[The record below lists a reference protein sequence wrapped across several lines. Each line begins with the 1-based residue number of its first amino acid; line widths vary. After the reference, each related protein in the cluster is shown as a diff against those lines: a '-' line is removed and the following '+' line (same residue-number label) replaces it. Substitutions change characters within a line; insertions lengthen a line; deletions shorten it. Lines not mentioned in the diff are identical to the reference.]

1 MARPIRLI
9 RVRQNNLKSISVE
22 FPARKISVVTGLSG
36 SGKSSLV
43 FDTLYAEGQRRYV
56 ESLST
61 YTRQFLE
68 KMPKPDLD
76 GIENIPPAIALEQK
90 NHVVNSRSTV
100 GTQTETVDYLRLLF
114 AKIGKTQCVTCGGE
128 VKRLNSQ
135 SILDWSAAWLVGRKA
150 LIVAPVGSDHLE
162 AATGLLRDPSNNQPK
177 AGGSKANSKANSKAD
192 SKANSKAN
200 SRADSRANSKA
211 NSKADSRANS
221 NSRSGGQPGG
231 NLGSKAQSKSGI
243 AASTPLKNRRT
254 ADHTH
259 PASASKSKL
268 PLSLSLFQI
277 LKEQGFQ
284 RILLKFSQK
293 HPSTQSLYE
302 ILDLEEPLP
311 PGLPLTDCEVYVVV
325 DRLRINGTPDV
336 DTRGRLLD
344 SIDQAIAIGRGQLGF
359 YDLSETADQK
369 WQLFDNRFACLNCRK
384 EHRVPEPHLFS
395 FNSPLGACSR
405 CSGFGF
411 TLDLDESLVVPDASM
426 TLKNGAIDPFSKPSH
441 ADWQKDLFRFAE
453 RQGISIGKRYRE
465 LTSSEKKL
473 LWNGSPTDSTFPG
486 IIACFEELKRW
497 KYKLHIRV
505 FVRRYQSQTLCT
517 ECKGARLK
525 PEALAV
531 KIVDKSIS
539 DILETSVDDTLFWI
553 RSIVLSP
560 NERKIAH
567 EVFSQV
573 ERRLSFLQEVGVGY
587 LTLSRLAKSLS
598 GGEFQRI
605 NLATQLGNGL
615 CGTLY
620 VLDEP
625 SIGLHA
631 ADTNRLIS
639 VLHRLRD
646 QGNTVVVVEH
656 DLEVMRAADFLLELG
671 PGAGK
676 RGGEIIAQGSAA
688 DLIATPGSITGKYLS
703 GAFHLTSDRP
713 ARGPAKRKLTL
724 QKCRENNL
732 KDLNVEIPLDRLV
745 VVTGVSGS
753 GKSTLVHKTLFNALS
768 KLYYRST
775 DIPGRFDRLYGA
787 EQLGGVILLDQ
798 SPIGKSSRSNPATY
812 LKAWDEIRK
821 IYANQV
827 VSLRRGYLPQHFSF
841 NVDGGRCPVCK
852 GEGEITLDMHFMAE
866 VKLTCEECNGKRFKK
881 NVLEITYRGKNIHQ
895 LLHTTIDEAYEI
907 FQDRPLLV
915 KKLRLLRDVGL
926 GYLNLGQSATTLSG
940 GESQRLKIA
949 ATLDEKMADNLL
961 YIFDEPTTGLHSDDV
976 KRLMTVIQDLVDARQ
991 SVVMIEHHLDVI
1003 AQADWVI
1010 DLGPGGGTAGGD
1022 IIAQGTPAQ
1031 LTHNSKS
1038 VTGTSLRTQGYA
1050 FAPSR

>member
-1 MARPIRLI
+1 
-9 RVRQNNLKSISVE
+9 
-22 FPARKISVVTGLSG
+22 VVTGLSG

-114 AKIGKTQCVTCGGE
+114 AKIGKTQCIDCGGE

-135 SILDWSAAWLVGRKA
+135 SILDWSAAWLLNRKA
-150 LIVAPVGSDHLE
+150 LIVAPIANDHRESL
-162 AATGLLRDPSNNQPK
+162 
-177 AGGSKANSKANSKAD
+177 
-192 SKANSKAN
+192 
-200 SRADSRANSKA
+200 
-211 NSKADSRANS
+211 
-221 NSRSGGQPGG
+221 
-231 NLGSKAQSKSGI
+231 NLK
-243 AASTPLKNRRT
+243 
-254 ADHTH
+254 
-259 PASASKSKL
+259 SKSKSKTKSKAKAASPKTAKDKL
-268 PLSLSLFQI
+268 KSTSPTVTGSLFQI

-284 RILLKFSQK
+284 RILIKSKSNRFDV
-293 HPSTQSLYE
+293 
-302 ILDLEEPLP
+302 LDLEDPIPE
-311 PGLPLTDCEVYVVV
+311 GLKIDGCEVFVVV
-325 DRLRINGTPDV
+325 DRLRITDTPDV

-344 SIDQAIAIGRGQLGF
+344 SIDQALAIGHGQLGF
-359 YDLSETADQK
+359 YDLSEDAQQK
-369 WQLFDNRFACLNCRK
+369 WQLFDNRFACFTCGK
-384 EHRVPEPHLFS
+384 EHRLPEPHLFS
-395 FNSPLGACSR
+395 FNSPLGACAK

-411 TLDLDESLVVPDASM
+411 TLDLDESLVVPDPSN
-426 TLKNGAIDPFSKPSH
+426 TLKNGAIDPLSKPSN
-441 ADWQKDLFRFAE
+441 AEWQKDLFRFAE

-465 LTSSEKKL
+465 LTASEKKL
-473 LWNGSPTDSTFPG
+473 LWHGDPKDPTFPG

-517 ECKGARLK
+517 DCKGARLK

-531 KIVDKSIS
+531 KIVGKSIS
-539 DILETSVDDTLFWI
+539 EILETSVDDTLHWI
-553 RSIVLSP
+553 RSILLTP
-560 NERKIAH
+560 NERKIAQ

-587 LTLSRLAKSLS
+587 LTLSRLAKTLS

-631 ADTNRLIS
+631 VDTNRLIG
-639 VLHRLRD
+639 VLERLRN

-688 DLIATPGSITGKYLS
+688 DLIATQGSITGKYLS
-703 GAFHLTSDRP
+703 GAFHITRDRP
-713 ARGPAKRKLTL
+713 PRGPAKRKLSL
-724 QKCRENNL
+724 QKCREHNL
-732 KDLNVEIPLDRLV
+732 KNLNVEIPLDRLV

-753 GKSTLVHKTLFNALS
+753 GKSTLVHKTLYNALS

-775 DIPGRFDRLYGA
+775 DAPGRFDRLYGA
-787 EQLGGVILLDQ
+787 DQLGGVILLDQ
-798 SPIGKSSRSNPATY
+798 TPIGKSSRSNPATY

-827 VSLRRGYLPQHFSF
+827 VSLRRGYMPQHFSF

-866 VKLTCEECNGKRFKK
+866 VKLPCEECNGKRFKK
-881 NVLEITYRGKNIHQ
+881 TVLEITYRGKNVHQ
-895 LLHTTIDEAYEI
+895 LLHTTIDEAFEI

-915 KKLRLLRDVGL
+915 KKLGILRDVGL

-949 ATLDEKMADNLL
+949 ATLDDKAADNLL
-961 YIFDEPTTGLHSDDV
+961 YIFDEPTTGLHSEDV
-976 KRLMTVIQDLVDARQ
+976 KRLMSVIQDLVDARQ

-1010 DLGPGGGTAGGD
+1010 DLGPGGGTAGGE

-1031 LTHNSKS
+1031 LAADPKS
-1038 VTGTSLRTQGYA
+1038 VTGVSLKAQGYK
-1050 FAPSR
+1050 FPTLR